1 LQTSFRILSSKDS
14 ESWVGA
20 TKSYTGY
27 SQGAYDQLTHP
38 TMKVMDPAQNGLQ
51 FPFNVFD
58 GVPLVHWAEMLV
70 VFGIL
75 T

>member
-1 LQTSFRILSSKDS
+1 
-14 ESWVGA
+14 
-20 TKSYTGY
+20 
-27 SQGAYDQLTHP
+27 
-38 TMKVMDPAQNGLQ
+38 MKVMDPAQNGLQ